1 MTYDQE
7 IRSSKVVLMEFYASW
22 CPHCQRMMPVVAQV
36 KELLDG
42 RANVCQLDI
51 DNNKE
56 AADAADVRSIPSF
69 LIYVDGEEAWRHTG
83 EIDGEVL
90 LSKIESCLYAGLTNF
105 FSTVKLSCLTRIE
118 LHYYGCYR
126 YTDERFS
133 ERIGRET
140 HGRLY

>member
-1 MTYDQE
+1 MRRPSVCIFMRYSGCIGRIEELQNYSYQPLKLSNIMTYDQE

-90 LSKIESCLYAGLTNF
+90 LSKIESFL
-105 FSTVKLSCLTRIE
+105 
-118 LHYYGCYR
+118 
-126 YTDERFS
+126 
-133 ERIGRET
+133 
-140 HGRLY
+140 